1 MNKTLA
7 VELEDL
13 KNLIIDKI
21 NNEEL
26 KLWHGSE
33 REDAGWNNALERAVS
48 IIKFEV

>member
-1 MNKTLA
+1 MNKTLK

-33 REDAGWNNALERAVS
+33 REDAGWNNALERIVE
-48 IIKFEV
+48 IIRYEV